1 MQHAPFRVLFVD
13 DNDDIR
19 SLIKEWLSIFNCEVA
34 TAESIASALASAQSA
49 TFDIY
54 VLDAQLS
61 DGTGAEL
68 CKKIR
73 EFDGMTP
80 IIFYSG
86 ETLGRLQSA
95 LACGAQGCV
104 MKPGLD
110 GLQKAIFRAVN
121 TVAA

>member
-1 MQHAPFRVLFVD
+1 MQHAPLHILFVD

-19 SLIKEWLSIFNCEVA
+19 FLVKEWLSIFNCEVA
-34 TAESIASALASAQSA
+34 TAESMVSALALAHSE
-49 TFDIY
+49 TFDVY
-54 VLDAQLS
+54 VLDAQLP

-68 CKKIR
+68 CQKIR
-73 EFDGMTP
+73 EFDRMTP

-86 ETLGRLQSA
+86 ETPERLQSDM
-95 LACGAQGCV
+95 ACGAQGCV

-110 GLQKAIFRAVN
+110 GLQKAIFCAVN